1 MPQETKDRILGAF
14 YGQALGDAF
23 GMPSELWPRSRVIQ
37 HFGWIDSFLDG
48 PQENDAAKYF
58 KAAEFTDDT
67 SMAIALADSIIECG
81 GRVDTTVIAG
91 RILAWAESFDAFNK
105 NVLGPTSKVALMAI
119 KAGHPVADLPNL
131 GMTNGAAMRVMPMG
145 CLLPTA
151 SFDDFYA
158 EIAAACA
165 PTHKSDVAIAGA
177 VVIAWAISKAVD
189 GQAWLD
195 VVHTLPD
202 VARQAQLRNV
212 NTFSASLGARVELA
226 LSVVK
231 EERDVKEASARIYDL
246 VGAGTSAIESV
257 PAAIAMA
264 DLAGLDPN
272 RCAVLCANL
281 GGDTDTIGAMATA
294 ICGADSGVGGF
305 DKESLQ
311 QLNDAN
317 KFNFESYAEE
327 FLQFRSARSS
337 K

>member
-1 MPQETKDRILGAF
+1 M
-14 YGQALGDAF
+14 
-23 GMPSELWPRSRVIQ
+23 
-37 HFGWIDSFLDG
+37 
-48 PQENDAAKYF
+48 
-58 KAAEFTDDT
+58 
-67 SMAIALADSIIECG
+67 
-81 GRVDTTVIAG
+81 
-91 RILAWAESFDAFNK
+91 
-105 NVLGPTSKVALMAI
+105 
-119 KAGHPVADLPNL
+119 
-131 GMTNGAAMRVMPMG
+131 
-145 CLLPTA
+145 
-151 SFDDFYA
+151 
-158 EIAAACA
+158 
-165 PTHKSDVAIAGA
+165 
-177 VVIAWAISKAVD
+177 
-189 GQAWLD
+189 
-195 VVHTLPD
+195 
-202 VARQAQLRNV
+202 
-212 NTFSASLGARVELA
+212 
-226 LSVVK
+226 SVVK